1 MARRMGKVGGHGDKK
16 RGSDEHDRTKWA
28 YMPNLSGPS
37 IPPTNTKLKPN
48 FLTIEYSHIDEL
60 GVERWV
66 VAMTTG
72 VNGSPAR

>member
-1 MARRMGKVGGHGDKK
+1 MGKVGGHGEKK
-16 RGSDEHDRTKWA
+16 RGSDKNGRTKMAFW
-28 YMPNLSGPS
+28 PNLSGPS
-37 IPPTNTKLKPN
+37 IPPTNTKLKPH